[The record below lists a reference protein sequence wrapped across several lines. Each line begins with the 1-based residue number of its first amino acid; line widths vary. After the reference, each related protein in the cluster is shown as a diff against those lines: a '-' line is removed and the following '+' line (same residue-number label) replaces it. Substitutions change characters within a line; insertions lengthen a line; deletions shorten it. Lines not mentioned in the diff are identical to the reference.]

1 MAWTKAHTHRTVIS
15 RTITR
20 HTGKRIAPLVCAATI
35 GDPICIRLA
44 AQINS
49 QKTTFIADTGSMV
62 SIIKSTLVNTDY
74 ATPTT
79 TNLKTVNGD
88 RINVH
93 GKMTLTIVIPSL
105 LTQLQFHLL
114 HRRRQ
119 RQHSRTG
126 FPQRQRHKYQL
137 PQLNSNRQRH
147 KLHFNTQQF
156 TRTAKSQP
164 CSSCFSGPV
173 SNNRHSSQR
182 DNGTALIY
190 FRRRRLQHAMYAQ
203 HHSSHRRF
211 VST

>member
-1 MAWTKAHTHRTVIS
+1 MRGNDWGSYLHPPCRPNQLTEDYFHRRHWIYGINHQINARQHRLRHADNNESQNSKRRPYQRSRKNDAHN
-15 RTITR
+15 R
-20 HTGKRIAPLVCAATI
+20 HTLP
-35 GDPICIRLA
+35 P
-44 AQINS
+44 
-49 QKTTFIADTGSMV
+49 
-62 SIIKSTLVNTDY
+62 
-74 ATPTT
+74 
-79 TNLKTVNGD
+79 
-88 RINVH
+88 
-93 GKMTLTIVIPSL
+93 
-105 LTQLQFHLL
+105 TQLQFHLL

-164 CSSCFSGPV
+164 CFSRFSGPV

-211 VST
+211 VVT